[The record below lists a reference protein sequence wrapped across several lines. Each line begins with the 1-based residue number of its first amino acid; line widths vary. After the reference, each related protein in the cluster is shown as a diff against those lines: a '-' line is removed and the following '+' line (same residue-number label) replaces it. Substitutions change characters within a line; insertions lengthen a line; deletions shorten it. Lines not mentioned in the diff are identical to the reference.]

1 MVVGESACPGRRGP
15 QGRLGWRGRARSATS
30 GAAPTEVVLEER
42 KSCAAPRPRLATF
55 LLWRGRVDLR
65 ADDVA
70 ARRGQRFNLVR
81 AAVSQKVAME
91 ITGHLTPSVFERYN
105 ITDDRPEG
113 GREEARGCRAVWT
126 QRCTQQGAPPE
137 DLPLLWACYVNRP
150 GRNRTCNPRFWRP
163 VLYQLSY
170 GPRTCCGW
178 KLANPRER
186 RQAPIVPQLCR
197 SRTAWPRRHR
207 NRRRR

>member
-1 MVVGESACPGRRGP
+1 
-15 QGRLGWRGRARSATS
+15 
-30 GAAPTEVVLEER
+30 
-42 KSCAAPRPRLATF
+42 
-55 LLWRGRVDLR
+55 
-65 ADDVA
+65 

-150 GRNRTCNPRFWRP
+150 GRNRTCNPRFWSAVPATPALQRLLIFNDLAPSPQRP
-163 VLYQLSY
+163 RCWTT
-170 GPRTCCGW
+170 PA
-178 KLANPRER
+178 LALILALR
-186 RQAPIVPQLCR
+186 
-197 SRTAWPRRHR
+197 
-207 NRRRR
+207 